1 MYRVLYVD
9 DEPDLLELGK
19 IFLEKDGD
27 IAIDTTASGTA
38 ALALLP
44 AAEFDAIVSDFQMPG
59 MNGIELLKAVRA
71 SASTIPFILFTGR
84 GREEVV
90 VDALNNGAD
99 FYLQK
104 GGDPTAQ
111 FTELAHKIR
120 LAVSRRRAEQALAE
134 SESRFRELSE
144 LLPQVVF
151 ETDAKGTLTYAN
163 RIAFELFGYTPA
175 EFEQGLNIIQMI
187 APQDRKRATETF
199 FGILEGREPASRGT
213 VYLALRKDGS
223 TFPISIYGSPIIIG
237 SRKAGLRGIIVNITE
252 RQRAETDLQESE
264 RRFALFMEHLP
275 AAAFIKDADG
285 TLVFSNTYLNDLFG
299 WQDPAGKSTFD
310 LLPRDVAGQMAEDD
324 RAALAQGGVSKRETV
339 TDSKGVERVFST
351 TKFAVPDSAGRTLLG
366 GISLDITGIH
376 RAEEAIR
383 ESEARLQSILRGSP
397 SLQFVIDRDHRVISW
412 NKALEAYSGIESAD
426 IIGTDQQWQA
436 FYPEKRPVL
445 ADVLVDGDPDAV
457 ERWYTGKYRKS
468 RYVEGAY
475 EAVDFFP
482 AMGAAGVWLA
492 FTAAPIRDRAGTI
505 IGAVETLEDVT
516 ERIDAKNTL
525 QKSEQ
530 RYREIF
536 NTVNDTI
543 WIHDIGTFGFVFVNE
558 TIEET
563 FGYTPEEALGLS
575 LADIS
580 SNVPPFT
587 EETAAEH
594 LKRAAA
600 GEPQVFEW
608 HCRHKDGHLF
618 WSEVSL
624 RRRNIA
630 GRDYILA
637 IERDIT
643 DRKRAEEAR
652 RESEERYRLLVENIP
667 FGITL
672 MDADRRIIMSNAA
685 QGRMFHT
692 DPGLWTGRYCYREFE
707 KRDTVCPHC
716 PGTRAMATGICCD
729 METEGV
735 RDDGTRFNARV
746 SAIPLSDPEGRIT
759 GFMEMVEDITDRKR
773 AEDALR
779 ESEEKY
785 RMLVEV
791 NQDIIYSLSI
801 DGTILY
807 VSPQAVEQLR
817 YRPEEMEGR
826 PFTDFIHPDDAP
838 ALIDFLR
845 GHSGLKEAGFFDQFR
860 VRRKDGTYR
869 WFEDKSIYL
878 VDYEGREI
886 VVGTIGDITD
896 RKRAEDTLRESEDRF
911 SRAIAGTGA
920 GLWDWDIVNDRVFF
934 SLQWKSML
942 GYEDHEIADNFS
954 GWKDLWHPD
963 DAARIEKTINDY
975 LEGRTP
981 VYEVEH
987 RLRHK
992 DGSWHWILTRGDI
1005 QKDEAGRPVRWTGT
1019 NIDITGR
1026 KLSEEAL
1033 HEASAR
1039 LALATRAGGVGVWDY
1054 DICKNLLVWD
1064 DQMYTIYGISRN
1076 TFGGAY
1082 ESWRAGVHP
1091 GDTGRCDHDV
1101 QMALR
1106 GEKEFDIEF
1115 RVVWPDGSVHDVRAL
1130 ALVQRD
1136 SAGNPVRMIGTNW
1149 DITDRK
1155 RAEEALRESEEK
1167 YRAIVEN
1174 MEDMFYR
1181 TDPEGRIVMVSP
1193 SAAEFTGFSG
1203 SEELIGVNIRQ
1214 FYPSPADRDL
1224 FLAELEKTGSVR
1236 GFPLQFQRADGTLRA
1251 ITASSHFYSDS
1262 AGERAGVEG
1271 VLHDVTELQ
1280 EAGRALQEANRK
1292 LTLLTSIARHD
1303 INNHLFALDGFL
1315 DLLHSRVSDPA
1326 LEPYFVRI
1334 TTAAGRIAAMIRF
1347 TREYDA
1353 LGVNAPGWQEA
1364 RLLVNAAA
1372 DEAAVPNTRIIN
1384 EIPQG
1389 AVIFADPLI
1398 GRVFFNLVDNA
1409 VRHAGKITM
1418 IRFWVQESG
1427 DGAIIFCEDDGNGI
1441 AAEEKQKIFDR
1452 GFGRNTGLGLFLS
1465 REILSITGIT
1475 IRETGEPGKGARF
1488 EIVVPGGAGRFVQ
1501 ED

>member
-19 IFLEKDGD
+19 LFLERDGD
-27 IAIDTTASGTA
+27 IVVETTASGTA
-38 ALALLP
+38 ALDLLP

-59 MNGIELLKAVRA
+59 MDGIELLKAVRA

-120 LAVSRRRAEQALAE
+120 LAVSRRRAERALAE
-134 SESRFRELSE
+134 SESRFRELAD

-151 ETDAKGTLTYAN
+151 ETDANGTLTYAN
-163 RIAFELFGYTPA
+163 RIAFDLFGYTPA
-175 EFEQGLNIIQMI
+175 EFERGLNVLEMI
-187 APQDRKRATETF
+187 APSDRKRATDTF
-199 FGILEGREPASRGT
+199 FGILVGREPASQGT
-213 VYLALRKDGS
+213 EYLALQKDGS
-223 TFPISIYGSPIIIG
+223 TFPVSIYNSPIVVNNRI
-237 SRKAGLRGIIVNITE
+237 AGLRGIIVNITE

-299 WQDPAGKSTFD
+299 WKDPAGKSTFD
-310 LLPRDVAGQMAEDD
+310 LLPADVAAKMAEDD
-324 RAALAQGGVSKRETV
+324 RAALAQGGISKLETV
-339 TDSKGVERVFST
+339 TDQKGVERVFST
-351 TKFAVPDSAGRTLLG
+351 TKFVVPDSAGRTLLG

-383 ESEARLQSILRGSP
+383 ESEARLQSILLGSP

-412 NKALEAYSGIESAD
+412 NKALEAYSGIEAAD
-426 IIGTDQQWQA
+426 IIGTDQQWRA

-445 ADVLVDGDPDAV
+445 ADILVDGDPDAV
-457 ERWYTGKYRKS
+457 ERWYAGKYKKS

-482 AMGAAGVWLA
+482 AMGAEGVWLA
-492 FTAAPIRDRAGTI
+492 FTAAPIRDGSGTI

-516 ERIDAKNTL
+516 ERIDAKNAL

-543 WIHDIGTFGFVFVNE
+543 WIHDIGTFGFVFVNKTVE
-558 TIEET
+558 DM
-563 FGYTPEEALGLS
+563 FGFTPEEALALNV
-575 LADIS
+575 ADIS

-587 EETAAEH
+587 QETAVAF
-594 LKRAAA
+594 LKKAAA

-624 RRRNIA
+624 RRGTIA
-630 GRDYILA
+630 GRDCILS

-643 DRKRAEEAR
+643 DRKHAKEAL

-672 MDADRRIIMSNAA
+672 MDVDHRIIMSNAA
-685 QGRMFHT
+685 QGRMFRT
-692 DPGLWTGRYCYREFE
+692 DPGLWPGRYCYREFE
-707 KRDTVCPHC
+707 KRDSVCPHC
-716 PGTRAMATGICCD
+716 PGTRAMATGICCNV
-729 METEGV
+729 ETEGV
-735 RDDGTRFNARV
+735 LDDETRFNARV
-746 SAIPLSDPEGRIT
+746 SAIPLSDPGGRVT

-785 RMLVEV
+785 R
-791 NQDIIYSLSI
+791 
-801 DGTILY
+801 
-807 VSPQAVEQLR
+807 
-817 YRPEEMEGR
+817 
-826 PFTDFIHPDDAP
+826 
-838 ALIDFLR
+838 
-845 GHSGLKEAGFFDQFR
+845 
-860 VRRKDGTYR
+860 
-869 WFEDKSIYL
+869 
-878 VDYEGREI
+878 
-886 VVGTIGDITD
+886 
-896 RKRAEDTLRESEDRF
+896 
-911 SRAIAGTGA
+911 
-920 GLWDWDIVNDRVFF
+920 
-934 SLQWKSML
+934 
-942 GYEDHEIADNFS
+942 
-954 GWKDLWHPD
+954 
-963 DAARIEKTINDY
+963 
-975 LEGRTP
+975 
-981 VYEVEH
+981 
-987 RLRHK
+987 
-992 DGSWHWILTRGDI
+992 
-1005 QKDEAGRPVRWTGT
+1005 
-1019 NIDITGR
+1019 
-1026 KLSEEAL
+1026 
-1033 HEASAR
+1033 
-1039 LALATRAGGVGVWDY
+1039 
-1054 DICKNLLVWD
+1054 
-1064 DQMYTIYGISRN
+1064 
-1076 TFGGAY
+1076 
-1082 ESWRAGVHP
+1082 
-1091 GDTGRCDHDV
+1091 
-1101 QMALR
+1101 
-1106 GEKEFDIEF
+1106 
-1115 RVVWPDGSVHDVRAL
+1115 
-1130 ALVQRD
+1130 
-1136 SAGNPVRMIGTNW
+1136 
-1149 DITDRK
+1149 
-1155 RAEEALRESEEK
+1155 
-1167 YRAIVEN
+1167 AIVEN

-1181 TDPEGRIVMVSP
+1181 TDREGRIVMVSP

-1224 FLAELEKTGSVR
+1224 FLAELEKTGSVS
-1236 GFPLQFQRADGTLRA
+1236 GYPLQFQRADGTLRA
-1251 ITASSHFYSDS
+1251 VTASSHFYFDS
-1262 AGERAGVEG
+1262 AGERAGIEG

-1280 EAGRALQEANRK
+1280 DAGRALQEANRK

-1334 TTAAGRIAAMIRF
+1334 TTAAGRIAAMIQF

-1353 LGVNAPGWQEA
+1353 LGVKAPVWQDA
-1364 RLLVNAAA
+1364 RLLVSAAA
-1372 DEAAVPNTRIIN
+1372 DDAAPPNIRITN
-1384 EIPQG
+1384 DIPPG
-1389 AVIFADPLI
+1389 TLIYADPLI

-1409 VRHAGKITM
+1409 MRHAGKITM

-1465 REILSITGIT
+1465 REILAITGIT

-1488 EIVVPGGAGRFVQ
+1488 EIAVPGGAWRFVQ